1 VTAVHQFIPVLAP
14 RDAVGAHTLSL
25 RDLLREQGFDSEVFA
40 DWARPGMEGQ
50 CLPYRRYRRGR
61 GETFL
66 LYQASIGSPVA
77 DYLLQRPEPKLAY
90 FHNITPPPLV
100 QAWEPEV
107 AAAGLAGW
115 AQLRRL
121 APGLLAGLAPSRY
134 SERDLARAGV
144 ARTRVAPLLV
154 DLDATGR
161 ELDEAALSRLQA
173 GKAGADLLFVGRL
186 SAHKAQHLLVQALWA
201 YRRAYDPGARL
212 HLVGGWTG
220 PSYRDAVAR
229 HAEELGVREAVNLA
243 GSVTPGE
250 LAAHYRNA
258 DAFVCASRHE
268 GFCVPLLEAL
278 HFGLPVVACRE
289 AAVGE
294 TLGGAGLVLPGR
306 SPLALAAGVHLVLG
320 DEGLR
325 ESLRAAGRERVAELA
340 LPRAKATMISVL
352 HDALA

>member
-14 RDAVGAHTLSL
+14 RDAVGAHTLAL
-25 RDLLREQGFDSEVFA
+25 RDLLREQGFDSEVFT
-40 DWARPGMEGQ
+40 DWARPGMEGE
-50 CLPYRRYRRGR
+50 CRPYRRYRRGR

-90 FHNITPPPLV
+90 FHNITPPHLV

-134 SERDLARAGV
+134 SEEALARAGV
-144 ARTRVAPLLV
+144 VRTGVAPLLV
-154 DLDATGR
+154 DLDGL
-161 ELDEAALSRLQA
+161 EDHLDESALSRLQED
-173 GKAGADLLFVGRL
+173 KAGADLLFVGRL

-220 PSYRDAVAR
+220 QPYRDAVAR
-229 HAEELGVREAVNLA
+229 HAQELGLGGAVNLA

-268 GFCVPLLEAL
+268 GFGVPLLEAL
-278 HFGLPVVACRE
+278 HYGLPVVACQA

-294 TLGGAGLVLPGR
+294 TLGGAGVVLPGH
-306 SPLALAAGVHLVLG
+306 SPLALAAAVHLVLT
-320 DEGLR
+320 DSSLR
-325 ESLRAAGRERVAELA
+325 TRLRAAGRERLAALA
-340 LPRAKATMISVL
+340 LSKARADMISAL
-352 HDALA
+352 RDALA